1 MCLAFRQAAEPFRPM
16 DDWLQMA
23 GFYEEKAEEIRRLA
37 SIARDDSAKRDL
49 TLLALEFERLAQ
61 HARRLSADCLILAD
75 LRMTK

>member
-1 MCLAFRQAAEPFRPM
+1 M